1 MKSPAIFRIDVQVR
15 VLRLRATAATNG
27 IISFLEPRHGVRRL
41 DGSSLCLTSSRVTGS
56 RNGGDRVHGIVRRA
70 VRNCCCAS
78 DVTDSNKKLLQHVI
92 RGSGRAR
99 AGGGF
104 GSLEDW
110 RAHDIIAAHRH
121 DAKKV
126 SCFRQVRV
134 PHDAMIMQN
143 ARGLLLRYFERCHC
157 RSPAS
162 AWGQVKAG
170 GQTTEGR
177 FHFCRRKFSIS
188 ARSRRTRSAGRASTR
203 SERPSSLPEAH
214 PGTQGTYVL

>member
-110 RAHDIIAAHRH
+110 RAHDIIAQRAGSAVAGANSRAQPGAGALEVQDVRAREARDRAAFPKLIQAHRACVFF
-121 DAKKV
+121 DAAL
-126 SCFRQVRV
+126 C
-134 PHDAMIMQN
+134 
-143 ARGLLLRYFERCHC
+143 
-157 RSPAS
+157 
-162 AWGQVKAG
+162 
-170 GQTTEGR
+170 
-177 FHFCRRKFSIS
+177 
-188 ARSRRTRSAGRASTR
+188 
-203 SERPSSLPEAH
+203 
-214 PGTQGTYVL
+214 

>member
-134 PHDAMIMQN
+134 PRDAMFMQN
-143 ARGLLLRYFERCHC
+143 APGQLFRHFRR

-162 AWGQVKAG
+162 ARGK
-170 GQTTEGR
+170 
-177 FHFCRRKFSIS
+177 
-188 ARSRRTRSAGRASTR
+188 
-203 SERPSSLPEAH
+203 
-214 PGTQGTYVL
+214 